1 MSREGDARA
10 DWVRRIVALG
20 GPADLGMD
28 GASLCR
34 SYVWLGDL
42 DRAER
47 GAEALLSSACV
58 EEVAA
63 ALEVLS
69 AAAGKKGDIDLALSR
84 GDDAVA
90 RFSSTGRP
98 TDAARVMLELA
109 ESMLVRD
116 RPSDVSAAAA
126 RLGAARSLLT
136 EANEDGAYFAKRL
149 QFLIAWARVAAGED
163 DPRLLDDG
171 VLDRHALPDIA
182 WKFHAVRAR
191 LEARCDRGLDSRESA
206 ERALEILE
214 DLAVALPMEYRAVF
228 WRDPLRREARALA
241 TPKVAPPV
249 ASEAAPH
256 AGRWARLLEIT
267 KRLAAESDLDRLL
280 ERITDSAVELSSA
293 ERGFVLLVDE
303 TGALRPAAVRDA
315 KRPDDPHV
323 AFSQSIAEAVLI
335 DGEPIVTV
343 DARTDG
349 RLREYLS
356 VHKLMLQS
364 VACIPIRNAT
374 GIVGVLYVEHRVRRG
389 RFTESDVE
397 LMLAFADQA
406 AIAIANT
413 RLLRDNEQKRQ
424 ELALANEAL
433 ERSKAEIER
442 LLDARTVELDETRRE
457 LHRTREALH
466 SLPARYGIVGRS
478 EVMRRVISV
487 IERVRDASI
496 PVIVEGESG
505 TGKEVV
511 ARAIHESGA
520 RARSPFIV
528 VNCAAIPEALL
539 ESELFGHTR
548 GAFTGALRD
557 RVGVLVQASGGTLFL
572 DEIGEMPPRMQVDLL
587 RVLEDGKVRPIGA
600 EEEIRVDVR
609 VVAASNKS
617 LRDLVAN
624 GAFREDLFY
633 RLSVVEIRVPPLRDR
648 RDDIPLLCD
657 YFLARVARREGTT
670 QKRLSRD
677 ALARLI
683 RHPLS
688 GNVRQLEHV
697 LMNACVMV
705 PGHVIEAED
714 LALIG
719 DVDQSSPLPTHDESS
734 VAVARSLES
743 PSPQSEHEWKDQER
757 RKILVALEQTNWN
770 RLRASELLGMPRR
783 TFYRR
788 LKEYE
793 IL

>member
-1 MSREGDARA
+1 MSREVDARA

-28 GASLCR
+28 GVSLCR

-42 DRAER
+42 DRGER
-47 GAEALLSSACV
+47 GAEALLSSAHI
-58 EEVAA
+58 EEIAG

-69 AAAGKKGDIDLALSR
+69 AVAGKRGDIDLAISR
-84 GDDAVA
+84 GEDAIA
-90 RFSSTGRP
+90 RFGSIGRP
-98 TDAARVMLELA
+98 GDASRVMLELA

-116 RPSDVSAAAA
+116 RASDASAAAA
-126 RLGAARSLLT
+126 RLGAARTLLT
-136 EANEDGAYFAKRL
+136 EPSDDAAYCAKRL
-149 QFLIAWARVAAGED
+149 HFLIAWARVAAGED
-163 DPRLLDDG
+163 ARLLEDD
-171 VLDRHALPDIA
+171 VLDRHPLPDVA
-182 WKFHAVRAR
+182 WKIHAVRGRFLAR
-191 LEARCDRGLDSRESA
+191 RGLGSLSRESA
-206 ERALEILE
+206 ERAVEILE
-214 DLAVALPMEYRAVF
+214 DLAVALPMESRAMF
-228 WRDPLRREARALA
+228 WRDPFRREARALA
-241 TPKVAPPV
+241 KPTAAPPMATE
-249 ASEAAPH
+249 ASPH
-256 AGRWARLLEIT
+256 AGRWTRLLEIT

-303 TGALRPAAVRDA
+303 TGALCPAAVRDV
-315 KRPDDPHV
+315 KNPDDPHV

-389 RFTESDVE
+389 RFTEGDVE

-406 AIAIANT
+406 AIAIANA
-413 RLLRDNEQKRQ
+413 RLLRENERKRH

-442 LLDARTVELDETRRE
+442 LLDARTMELDETRRE

-466 SLPARYGIVGRS
+466 ALPARYGIVGRS

-511 ARAIHESGA
+511 ARAIHDSGA

-572 DEIGEMPPRMQVDLL
+572 DEIGDMPPRMQVDLL
-587 RVLEDGKVRPIGA
+587 RVLEDGKVRPVGA

-609 VVAASNKS
+609 VIAASNKS
-617 LRDLVAN
+617 LRDLVAK

-633 RLSVVEIRVPPLRDR
+633 RLSVVEIRVPPLRER

-657 YFLARVARREGTT
+657 HFLARLARREGTA
-670 QKRLSRD
+670 QKRLSRE
-677 ALARLI
+677 ALTRLI

-705 PGHVIEAED
+705 PGQLIEAED

-719 DVDQSSPLPTHDESS
+719 DVVQSSALPAHDEPS
-734 VAVARSLES
+734 VVEARSLES
-743 PSPQSEHEWKDQER
+743 PPAQSEHEWKDHER
-757 RKILVALEQTNWN
+757 RKILGALEQTNWN
-770 RLRASELLGMPRR
+770 RVRASELLGMPRR